1 MTLLFSKDVKGEE
14 GVGIGRGGRR
24 VFYWCRNVD
33 SGIEGL
39 DEKDGDEVNEGD
51 GEVVMYEP

>member
-14 GVGIGRGGRR
+14 GVGIGGGGRR

-39 DEKDGDEVNEGD
+39 DEKDEEVE
-51 GEVVMYEP
+51 MK